1 MFIKYY
7 DAYSVPPREKE
18 SIKMQCNSKE
28 KHDKRFEIPLEQAA
42 AVIDSNTPAV
52 PQEKRKADANKPLYL
67 KRI

>member
-1 MFIKYY
+1 
-7 DAYSVPPREKE
+7 
-18 SIKMQCNSKE
+18 MQCNSKA
-28 KHDKRFEIPLEQAA
+28 KHDKGFEIPLEQAV